1 MDKYYKNILTLL
13 KTAFKKV
20 VGDCTYQCE
29 DEKYT
34 RAYYL
39 KELNDNFYKPMS
51 NKSRGNYE
59 QGSGNELKKNMYA
72 LRSSAAL
79 TYNLFGNGAAI
90 FKDQKERDDQK
101 EQFKRIREGV
111 YSVEFEKQYP
121 TLTSSDKPANLDAFL
136 YQKDTC
142 EAIAIEMKMLE
153 WVLDK
158 PSKLSQSYLC
168 KNNYFDPDVTSGAF
182 IQAANS
188 LINRSIPLH
197 KDGYSCRLEKYD
209 AFQMFKH
216 TVACYRA
223 CFDKEAEPRI
233 IKKLTLVNCI
243 WTPPESITLDSK
255 KHQTKYCKNKS
266 TIKEEFKRFYN
277 SMEEVKSLFK
287 RIDKDF
293 EFDII
298 LCSFNDFL
306 ALLEKDKEELDYL
319 RRYTFKDLDLT
330 DK

>member
-13 KTAFKKV
+13 KTAFEKV
-20 VGDCTYQCE
+20 VGVHPYQCE

-51 NKSRGNYE
+51 NKSRSNYE

-153 WVLDK
+153 WIID
-158 PSKLSQSYLC
+158 SNQGKLSDSYLSK
-168 KNNYFDPDVTSGAF
+168 KNYIDDDAGEVFSYIAGKLKNEVKK
-182 IQAANS
+182 I
-188 LINRSIPLH
+188 
-197 KDGYSCRLEKYD
+197 KKYD
-209 AFQMFKH
+209 AFQIFKH

-233 IKKLTLVNCI
+233 IKKLTLVNCM
-243 WTPPESITLDSK
+243 WTLPTSKIPEIKD
-255 KHQTKYCKNKS
+255 KYCANK
-266 TIKEEFKRFYN
+266 KEVQGEFETFYN
-277 SMEEVKSLFK
+277 YMREVKSLFK

-319 RRYTFKDLDLT
+319 RRYTFDGLNLT